1 MQVASKKVY
10 WKNNRVFQTLVPYC
24 HWKIYFIYQNL
35 TDAFFQISLK
45 YIKLVIPKILFIL
58 VLCSLIFT
66 SKLLDP
72 PNKINPPPPKK
83 KFVMPSPPAKT
94 FLKFWIPQAVE
105 GAGVHTLLNWG
116 LISDF
121 LPLLRTNVQS
131 VIFELFHTFYR
142 MFTTQGVIQVVFEI
156 SYCFCTKTGI

>member
-105 GAGVHTLLNWG
+105 GAGRGRGGGWG
-116 LISDF
+116 AYPAELRSHIRFFTFVENKCAKCHFWAFPYF
-121 LPLLRTNVQS
+121 L
-131 VIFELFHTFYR
+131 
-142 MFTTQGVIQVVFEI
+142 
-156 SYCFCTKTGI
+156 

>member
-105 GAGVHTLLNWG
+105 GAGRGGGGCIPCWIEVSYQIFYLCWEQMCKVSFLSFSILSIECLLH
-116 LISDF
+116 
-121 LPLLRTNVQS
+121 RV
-131 VIFELFHTFYR
+131 
-142 MFTTQGVIQVVFEI
+142 
-156 SYCFCTKTGI
+156 